1 MRRLIVLLLL
11 LLPTWLAAAPS
22 RADDTLAAVKQKGTL
37 VVGVKNDYRP
47 WGFIDPSG
55 QIVGLEIDLAREVA
69 DKIGVKLEMVPVTAV
84 NRMEFLRQGRIDLV
98 IATLGDT
105 PERRKIIGMI
115 EPNYFAGATNVLA
128 LKSAGLKSWSDLK
141 GRKVCAVQGAY
152 YNRRVAQLY
161 QPDMV
166 VFPAVPDGMN
176 ALAAGNCV
184 AFLFDDTLI
193 ESTLSAGDPKWA
205 GYEMPLPSE
214 DPQLWA
220 MGVRLED
227 LDSPFGKLLSQMSRE
242 WLKTGHIIALETKWG
257 IKPSPYLQEMKQKLA
272 GN

>member
-1 MRRLIVLLLL
+1 MQRLFTLALLLCAC
-11 LLPTWLAAAPS
+11 LAASPS
-22 RADDTLAAVKQKGTL
+22 RADDTLAAVKHKGTL

-55 QIVGLEIDLAREVA
+55 QIVGLEIDLAKEVA
-69 DKIGVKLEMVPVTAV
+69 AKIGVRLELVPVTAV
-84 NRMEFLRQGRIDLV
+84 NRMEFLRQGRIDLI

-105 PERRKIIGMI
+105 PERRKIIGMV

-128 LKSAGLKSWSDLK
+128 LKSAGLKKWSDLK

-161 QPDMV
+161 EPDMV
-166 VFPAVPDGMN
+166 VFPAVPDGLN

-205 GYEMPLPSE
+205 KYAMPLPSE

-220 MGVRLED
+220 MAVRLDD
-227 LDSPFGKLLSQMSRE
+227 LDGPFGKLLSQMSTT
-242 WLKTGHIIALETKWG
+242 WLKGGHIIALEAKWG
-257 IKPSPYLQEMKQKLA
+257 IKPSPYLQDMKQKLA
-272 GN
+272 GK

>member
-1 MRRLIVLLLL
+1 MKRPFILALLV
-11 LLPTWLAAAPS
+11 LAACLGATQS
-22 RADDTLAAVKQKGTL
+22 HAEDTLATVKQKGTL

-69 DKIGVKLEMVPVTAV
+69 DRIGVKLELVPVTAV
-84 NRMEFLRQGRIDLV
+84 NRMEFLRQGRIDLI

-128 LKSAGLKSWSDLK
+128 PKSIGLKSWSDLK

-152 YNRRVAQLY
+152 YNRRVEQLY
-161 QPDMV
+161 APQMV
-166 VFPAVPDGMN
+166 VFPAVPDGLN
-176 ALAAGNCV
+176 ALTAGNCD

-193 ESTLSAGDPKWA
+193 ESTLAGGDPKWK

-220 MGVRLED
+220 FGVRLED
-227 LDSPFGKLLSQMSRE
+227 LDSPFGKLLSQMSRD
-242 WLKTGHIIALETKWG
+242 WLKSGHIIDLETKWG
-257 IKPSPYLQEMKQKLA
+257 IKPSPYLQEMKQKLSM
-272 GN
+272 N